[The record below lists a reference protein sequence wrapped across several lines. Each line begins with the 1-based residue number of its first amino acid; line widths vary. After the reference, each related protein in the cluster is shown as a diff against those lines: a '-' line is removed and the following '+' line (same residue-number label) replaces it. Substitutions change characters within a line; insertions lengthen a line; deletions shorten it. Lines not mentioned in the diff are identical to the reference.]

1 MHNEHNEHNEHNCP
15 TCNARKKRPGHNAAH
30 YDPSKTSHIS
40 KAWLKDIDRR
50 WASMRRDVMAEVRM
64 VHSGPRTNASGPYQF
79 KTDPHK
85 LEHFK
90 DWLQK
95 KVASKVLEVH
105 DVAPMSVYKGQ
116 WWAGKYIQSAYK
128 RGMLRSIEELRK
140 AGSDKAK
147 KVMPQEVNPI
157 SPEGGRHIGVSFLA
171 PIHADRVALLY
182 GRTFEGMKGIN
193 DDISNRLSGLLAE
206 GMASGTNPRD
216 TALAIDKALDIG
228 KARAN
233 TIARTETIRA
243 HHIGSI
249 NTYRQAGVE
258 GVRVLAELLTVAGE
272 SGDFDAMHVCEDCAD
287 LQEQTSKEPMSLD
300 EIEPLIPVHP
310 NCRCVAIPALVNPE
324 TGEVEATDEDNAD
337 NVDEEPAPV
346 DEAVEPIEPV
356 EQDDVDNSDVE

>member
-1 MHNEHNEHNEHNCP
+1 MHTCP
-15 TCNARKKRPGHNAAH
+15 TCNAKAKKPGHNATH
-30 YDPSKTSHIS
+30 YDPSKTAHIS

-50 WASMRRDVMAEVRM
+50 WYQLRKDVHKELLMIHA
-64 VHSGPRTNASGPYQF
+64 GPRTNASGPYQF

-95 KVASKVLEVH
+95 KVGSKVLEVSS
-105 DVAPMSVYKGQ
+105 AEPMSVYKGQ

-128 RGMLRSIEELRK
+128 RGMLRSIEELRASK
-140 AGSDKAK
+140 SDKASK
-147 KVMPQEVNPI
+147 LLPSNVSPA
-157 SPEGGRHIGVSFLA
+157 SPEAGRHIGVSFLA

-182 GRTFEGMKGIN
+182 GRAFEGMKGIN
-193 DDISNRLSGLLAE
+193 DDVSNRLSGLLAE
-206 GMASGTNPRD
+206 GMASGVNPVD
-216 TALAIDKALDIG
+216 TGRLIDKALDIG

-272 SGDFDAMHVCEDCAD
+272 GGDFDAMHVCEDCAE
-287 LQEQTSKEPMSLD
+287 LQEQTMKEPMSLD
-300 EIEPLIPVHP
+300 DIESLIPVHP
-310 NCRCVAIPALVNPE
+310 NCRCVAIPVVHGPDGENLSEGDNEGE
-324 TGEVEATDEDNAD
+324 TDAADEDTAVVEDVESAGNAPEADPNAD
-337 NVDEEPAPV
+337 LESDP
-346 DEAVEPIEPV
+346 DTVE
-356 EQDDVDNSDVE
+356 